1 MIKRDTYSQKDY
13 DMKKPFDISEQDKIK
28 ILNLHLVERYNFG
41 SRMTEQ
47 LTPKGIKNENPKQVI
62 NTSEYNGKMTIITYN
77 SDGSY
82 SSNVPLIGNTK
93 SLKGTWKYIPQPG
106 TGGKIL
112 YSSGGV
118 VDGFIQEIG
127 RDLVMT
133 DDLRNLLNQNP
144 SEYQK
149 LPVMTKLLNLVNSS
163 YSSDTT
169 RLSVNNQPNRLGC
182 PTGCVK
188 DPSIRV

>member
-82 SSNVPLIGNTK
+82 S
-93 SLKGTWKYIPQPG
+93 Y
-106 TGGKIL
+106 
-112 YSSGGV
+112 
-118 VDGFIQEIG
+118 
-127 RDLVMT
+127 
-133 DDLRNLLNQNP
+133 
-144 SEYQK
+144 
-149 LPVMTKLLNLVNSS
+149 
-163 YSSDTT
+163 
-169 RLSVNNQPNRLGC
+169 
-182 PTGCVK
+182 
-188 DPSIRV
+188 